1 MFLNGVPL
9 LDALALGARRKHSF
23 ICWDANIQISVLALC
38 YSAARSFVAT
48 SKSFSQLQSFGSVI
62 AEGIKIC
69 RPLFARCNFQRALKK
84 TDWQ

>member
-48 SKSFSQLQSFGSVI
+48 SKSFSHNFS
-62 AEGIKIC
+62 
-69 RPLFARCNFQRALKK
+69 PLAPLSLRESKFADHYSLAAISKER
-84 TDWQ
+84 